1 MRRLLRNT
9 ILVLTVGSFMLMGG
23 MAVYANE
30 STISTSVASISADS
44 TENIQSKTSATQQRQ
59 EATRSSGSIFTS
71 WFFQPFK
78 GNSQADTEKLLS
90 NVKVFPNPTVETINL
105 SFRLGKRSDVS
116 IKVMDALGNE
126 MLTLFSQ
133 TLDPGNQNHSFE
145 IQKRL
150 SSGLY
155 FVRVTVGTETVIK
168 RISVL

>member
-1 MRRLLRNT
+1 MRKLLRYT
-9 ILVLTVGSFMLMGG
+9 LLVSTVCALVQMGG
-23 MAVYANE
+23 MAVYA
-30 STISTSVASISADS
+30 SQSSASSITDS
-44 TENIQSKTSATQQRQ
+44 TNTIQAKTTTVQQEQ
-59 EATRSSGSIFTS
+59 EAAKSSGSFFVS
-71 WFFQPFK
+71 RFFQPFRS
-78 GNSQADTEKLLS
+78 NSQTETEKLIS

-105 SFRLGKRSDVS
+105 SFRLGKRADVS

>member
-1 MRRLLRNT
+1 MKRLLRNT
-9 ILVLTVGSFMLMGG
+9 FLFLTVGILVLMGG
-23 MAVYANE
+23 MAVYATE
-30 STISTSVASISADS
+30 SEVSSNLADS
-44 TENIQSKTSATQQRQ
+44 TQAVQVKNTQAQQKQTTAKSA
-59 EATRSSGSIFTS
+59 ASFISS
-71 WFFQPFK
+71 WFIQPFR
-78 GNSQADTEKLLS
+78 NSEQSSSEKLLS

-133 TLDPGNQNHSFE
+133 TLDPGNQNQSFE
-145 IQKRL
+145 IQNRL

-155 FVRVTVGTETVIK
+155 FVRVTAGTENVIK

>member
-1 MRRLLRNT
+1 MKKLLRYT
-9 ILVLTVGSFMLMGG
+9 LLVLTVSTLVLMGG
-23 MAVYANE
+23 MAVYA
-30 STISTSVASISADS
+30 TQGSVSSALADS
-44 TENIQSKTSATQQRQ
+44 INTTNTKNTGLQQKQESAK
-59 EATRSSGSIFTS
+59 ASGSFFSS
-71 WFFQPFK
+71 WFFQPFRN
-78 GNSQADTEKLLS
+78 NSQSSESEKLLS

-133 TLDPGNQNHSFE
+133 TLEPGNQNQSFE

-155 FVRVTVGTETVIK
+155 FVRVTAGTETVIK

>member
-1 MRRLLRNT
+1 MKKLLRYT
-9 ILVLTVGSFMLMGG
+9 LLFLTVSTLVLMGE
-23 MAVYANE
+23 MAVYANHASVSSSLTD
-30 STISTSVASISADS
+30 STQNNRANNLIEKPVQEPAKASTSFFS
-44 TENIQSKTSATQQRQ
+44 
-59 EATRSSGSIFTS
+59 S
-71 WFFQPFK
+71 WFFQPFRNNTQS
-78 GNSQADTEKLLS
+78 GSEKLLS

-133 TLDPGNQNHSFE
+133 TLDPGNQNQSFE

-155 FVRVTVGTETVIK
+155 FVRVTAGTETVIK